1 VLETNTR
8 ILTPSFLGLLV
19 ALTVA
24 PFAAN
29 AVGDSEPAARVNG
42 VVITQDTVRDLV
54 KSIIS
59 DESPPPSSDEIGR
72 LFQHALESLIELEL
86 LHQEAVARG
95 IKVSDKDVDAEI
107 ERSRKRFADA
117 ASFDAALQR
126 SGLTQQGLRAD
137 TKKTLLATRLLEG
150 VVWKD
155 LPPVSEADARKFYDQ
170 NVAAFTNEG
179 QVHIRYIL
187 LRAPTAGAERAKAKE
202 KAEALRTQIAGGA
215 SFDAIARKNSEHGSA
230 VKGGD
235 LGFIQHGSLPP
246 EVEAAAMQLSRGG
259 LSKVIE
265 TSTGFHLVQCV
276 EKRGAGIT
284 PYEKARKDIVQTLI
298 EEEKSRRQGAFV
310 AELRKKAKVEIVE
323 GAGS

>member
-1 VLETNTR
+1 
-8 ILTPSFLGLLV
+8 
-19 ALTVA
+19 
-24 PFAAN
+24 
-29 AVGDSEPAARVNG
+29 VGDAEPAARVNG
-42 VVITQDTVRDLV
+42 VVITQDSVRDLV

-59 DESPPPSSDEIGR
+59 DESPPPSSDQIGR

-95 IKVSDKDVDAEI
+95 IKVSEKDVDAEI

-117 ASFDAALQR
+117 ASFDAALRR
-126 SGLTQQGLRAD
+126 SGLTPQGLRAD
-137 TKKTLLATRLLEG
+137 TKKTLLANRLLEQ

-155 LPPVSEADARKFYDQ
+155 MPKPSDAEARKFYDQ

-179 QVHIRYIL
+179 QVHVRYLL

-202 KAEALRTQIAGGA
+202 KAEALRSQIAGGA
-215 SFDAIARKNSEHGSA
+215 SFDAVARKNSEDGSA

-235 LGFIQHGSLPP
+235 LGFLRTGMVPP
-246 EVEAAAMQLSRGG
+246 EVEAAAMRLSRGA
-259 LSKVIE
+259 LSGVIE

-284 PYEKARKDIVQTLI
+284 PYEKVRKDIVQTLI
-298 EEEKSRRQGAFV
+298 EEEKSRRQEAFV

-323 GAGS
+323 GAGT